1 MSDKL
6 TIAEQTAA
14 DNSMK
19 LYFKEMSAI
28 DLISAEKELELAEK
42 IAHGDIEARNELVSA
57 NLRLVVSLAKR
68 YQGCGM
74 SLQDLIQE
82 GNLGLMKAAEKFD
95 ASKGFRFSTYAAWWI
110 NQTIGRALAD
120 QSKAIRVPVHMTENI
135 NKLRRLSRDLT
146 VTLGHEP
153 TDEDLAKAMEVSVD
167 DIKTYKSYMTDV
179 TSLDI
184 QVGDDDDGT
193 TIASFIEDENNIS
206 PEKNAVQ
213 IAEREMLDAVLDTLT
228 AREQDIIRQRFGLDD
243 NVPKTLEEVGKSYG
257 LTKERIRQIEN
268 KALMKLRQ
276 PSRARMLRDLV
287 TI

>member
-28 DLISAEKELELAEK
+28 NLISAEKELELAEK

-82 GNLGLMKAAEKFD
+82 GNIGLMKAAEKFD

-153 TDEDLAKAMEVSVD
+153 TDEDLAEAMEVSVD

-193 TIASFIEDENNIS
+193 TIASFIEDEKNVS

-228 AREQDIIRQRFGLDD
+228 TREQDIIRQRFGLDD

>member
-82 GNLGLMKAAEKFD
+82 GNIGLMKAAEKFD

-153 TDEDLAKAMEVSVD
+153 TDEDLAEAMKVSVD

-213 IAEREMLDAVLDTLT
+213 IAEREMLDAVLNTLT
-228 AREQDIIRQRFGLDD
+228 AREQDIIRQRFGLDN

>member
-82 GNLGLMKAAEKFD
+82 GNIGLMKAAEKFD

-135 NKLRRLSRDLT
+135 NKLRRFSRDLT

-153 TDEDLAKAMEVSVD
+153 TDEDLAEAMKVSVD

>member
-82 GNLGLMKAAEKFD
+82 GNIGLMKAAEKFD

-153 TDEDLAKAMEVSVD
+153 TDEDLAEAMKVSVD

-193 TIASFIEDENNIS
+193 TIASFIEDEKNVS

-228 AREQDIIRQRFGLDD
+228 AREQDIIRQRFGLDN

>member
-28 DLISAEKELELAEK
+28 NLISAEKELELAEK

-82 GNLGLMKAAEKFD
+82 GNIGLMKAAEKFD

-153 TDEDLAKAMEVSVD
+153 TDEDLAEAMEVSVD

-193 TIASFIEDENNIS
+193 TIASFIEDEKNVS

>member
-28 DLISAEKELELAEK
+28 ELIDAEREQELAER
-42 IAHGDIEARNELVSA
+42 IAQGDMDARNELVSA

-74 SLQDLIQE
+74 TLQDLIQE
-82 GNLGLMKAAEKFD
+82 GNIGLMKAAEKFD

-120 QSKAIRVPVHMTENI
+120 QSKTIRVPVHMTENI
-135 NKLRRLSRDLT
+135 NKLRRISRDLT
-146 VTLGHEP
+146 VSLGHEP
-153 TDEDLAKAMEVSVD
+153 TDEDLAEAMEISVE
-167 DIKTYKSYMTDV
+167 DIRVYKSYMLDV
-179 TSLDI
+179 SSLDI

-193 TIASFIEDENNIS
+193 TVASFIEDEKNVS

>member
-28 DLISAEKELELAEK
+28 DLISAEKELELAER

-82 GNLGLMKAAEKFD
+82 GNIGLMKAAEKFD

-153 TDEDLAKAMEVSVD
+153 TDEDLAEAMEVSVD

-193 TIASFIEDENNIS
+193 TIASFIEDEKNVS

>member
-28 DLISAEKELELAEK
+28 NLISAEKELELAEK

-82 GNLGLMKAAEKFD
+82 GNIGLMKAAEKFD

-153 TDEDLAKAMEVSVD
+153 TDEDLAKAMEVSID

-213 IAEREMLDAVLDTLT
+213 IAEREMLDAVLDTLS

>member
-82 GNLGLMKAAEKFD
+82 GNIGLMKAAEKFD

-153 TDEDLAKAMEVSVD
+153 TDEDLAKAMEVSID

-228 AREQDIIRQRFGLDD
+228 AREQDIIRQRFCVDD
-243 NVPKTLEEVGKSYG
+243 NVPKSLEEVGKSYG

>member
-28 DLISAEKELELAEK
+28 NLISAEKELELAEK

-82 GNLGLMKAAEKFD
+82 GNIGLMKAAEKFD

-146 VTLGHEP
+146 VTLGNEP

-193 TIASFIEDENNIS
+193 TIASFIEDEKNIS

-213 IAEREMLDAVLDTLT
+213 IAEKEMLDAVLDTLT
-228 AREQDIIRQRFGLDD
+228 DREQDIIRQRFGLDD

>member
-82 GNLGLMKAAEKFD
+82 GNIGLMKAAEKFD

-120 QSKAIRVPVHMTENI
+120 QSKAIRIPVHMTENI

-153 TDEDLAKAMEVSVD
+153 TNEDLAKAMKVSVD

-193 TIASFIEDENNIS
+193 TIASFIEDEKNVS

-257 LTKERIRQIEN
+257 LTKEGIRQIEN

>member
-82 GNLGLMKAAEKFD
+82 GNIGLMKAAEKFD

-228 AREQDIIRQRFGLDD
+228 AREQDIIRQRFGLDN

>member
-82 GNLGLMKAAEKFD
+82 GNIGLMKAAEKFD

-120 QSKAIRVPVHMTENI
+120 QSKTIRVPVHMTENI

-193 TIASFIEDENNIS
+193 TIASFIEDEKNVS
-206 PEKNAVQ
+206 PEKNVVQ

>member
-28 DLISAEKELELAEK
+28 NLISAEKELELAEK
-42 IAHGDIEARNELVSA
+42 IAHGDIKARNELVSA

-82 GNLGLMKAAEKFD
+82 GNIGLMKAAEKFD

-153 TDEDLAKAMEVSVD
+153 TDEDLAEAMEVSVD
-167 DIKTYKSYMTDV
+167 DIKTYKSYMTDI

-193 TIASFIEDENNIS
+193 TIASFIEDEKNVS

-228 AREQDIIRQRFGLDD
+228 AREQDIIRKRFGLDD

>member
-28 DLISAEKELELAEK
+28 NLISAEKELELAEK

-57 NLRLVVSLAKR
+57 NLRLVISLAKR

-82 GNLGLMKAAEKFD
+82 GNIGLMKAAEKFD

-153 TDEDLAKAMEVSVD
+153 TDEDLAKAMGVSVD

-228 AREQDIIRQRFGLDD
+228 VREQDIIRQRFGLDD

>member
-42 IAHGDIEARNELVSA
+42 IAHGDTEARNELVSA

-68 YQGCGM
+68 YHGCGM

-82 GNLGLMKAAEKFD
+82 GNIGLMKAAEKFD

-167 DIKTYKSYMTDV
+167 DIKTYKSYITDV

>member
-82 GNLGLMKAAEKFD
+82 GNIGLMKAAEKFD

-153 TDEDLAKAMEVSVD
+153 TDEDLAEAMEVSVD
-167 DIKTYKSYMTDV
+167 DIKTYKSYMTDI

-193 TIASFIEDENNIS
+193 TIASFIEDEKNVS

>member
-1 MSDKL
+1 MSDKF

-28 DLISAEKELELAEK
+28 NLISAEKELELAEK

-82 GNLGLMKAAEKFD
+82 GNIGLMKAAEKFD

-153 TDEDLAKAMEVSVD
+153 TDEDLAEAMEVSVNA
-167 DIKTYKSYMTDV
+167 IKTYKSYMTDV

-193 TIASFIEDENNIS
+193 TIASFIEDEKNVS

>member
-82 GNLGLMKAAEKFD
+82 GNIGLMKAAEKFD

-153 TDEDLAKAMEVSVD
+153 TDEDLAEAMKVSVD

-193 TIASFIEDENNIS
+193 TIASFIEDEKNVS

-213 IAEREMLDAVLDTLT
+213 IAEKEMLDAVLDTLT

>member
-82 GNLGLMKAAEKFD
+82 GNLGLMQAAEKFD

>member
-82 GNLGLMKAAEKFD
+82 GNIGLMKAAEKFD

-153 TDEDLAKAMEVSVD
+153 TDDDLAEAMEVSVD
-167 DIKTYKSYMTDV
+167 DIKTYKSYMTDI

-193 TIASFIEDENNIS
+193 TIASFIEDEKNIS

>member
-28 DLISAEKELELAEK
+28 DLISAEKELELAER
-42 IAHGDIEARNELVSA
+42 IARGDIEARNELVSA

-82 GNLGLMKAAEKFD
+82 GNIGLMKAAEKFD

>member
-82 GNLGLMKAAEKFD
+82 GNIGLMKAAEKFD

-153 TDEDLAKAMEVSVD
+153 TDEDLAEAMKVSVD

-228 AREQDIIRQRFGLDD
+228 TREQDIIRQRFGLDD

>member
-28 DLISAEKELELAEK
+28 NLISAEKELELAEK

-82 GNLGLMKAAEKFD
+82 GNIGLMKAAEKFD

-153 TDEDLAKAMEVSVD
+153 TDEDLAEAMEVSVN

-193 TIASFIEDENNIS
+193 TIASFIEDEKNVS

-213 IAEREMLDAVLDTLT
+213 VAEREMLDAVLDTLT

>member
-28 DLISAEKELELAEK
+28 NLISAEKELELAEK

-82 GNLGLMKAAEKFD
+82 GNIGLMKAAEKFD

-153 TDEDLAKAMEVSVD
+153 TDEDLAEAMKVSVD
-167 DIKTYKSYMTDV
+167 DIKIYKSYMTDV

-193 TIASFIEDENNIS
+193 TIASFIEDEKNVS

>member
-82 GNLGLMKAAEKFD
+82 GNIGLMKAAEKFD

-120 QSKAIRVPVHMTENI
+120 QSKAIRIPVHMTENI

-153 TDEDLAKAMEVSVD
+153 TDEDLAKAMKVSVD

-193 TIASFIEDENNIS
+193 TIASFIEDEKNVS
-206 PEKNAVQ
+206 PEKNVVQ

>member
-42 IAHGDIEARNELVSA
+42 IAHGDTEARNELVSA

-193 TIASFIEDENNIS
+193 TIASFIEDEKNVS

>member
-42 IAHGDIEARNELVSA
+42 IAHGDTEARNELVSA

-213 IAEREMLDAVLDTLT
+213 IAEKEMLDAVLDTLT

>member
-28 DLISAEKELELAEK
+28 DLISAEKELELAER

-82 GNLGLMKAAEKFD
+82 GNIGLMKAAEKFD

-135 NKLRRLSRDLT
+135 NKLRRFSRDLT
-146 VTLGHEP
+146 VTLDHEP
-153 TDEDLAKAMEVSVD
+153 TDEDLAEAMKVSVD

-228 AREQDIIRQRFGLDD
+228 TREQDIIRQRFGLDD

>member
-42 IAHGDIEARNELVSA
+42 IAHGDTEARNELVSA

-153 TDEDLAKAMEVSVD
+153 TDEDLAEAMEVSVD

-193 TIASFIEDENNIS
+193 TIASFIEDEKNIS

-213 IAEREMLDAVLDTLT
+213 IAEREMLNAVLDTLT

-276 PSRARMLRDLV
+276 PSRARMLRNLV

>member
-82 GNLGLMKAAEKFD
+82 GNIGLMKAAEKFD

-153 TDEDLAKAMEVSVD
+153 TDEDLAEAMEVSVD

>member
-82 GNLGLMKAAEKFD
+82 GNIGLMKAAEKFD

-135 NKLRRLSRDLT
+135 NKLRRFSRDLT

-228 AREQDIIRQRFGLDD
+228 VREQDIIRQRFGLDD

>member
-82 GNLGLMKAAEKFD
+82 GNIGLMKAAEKFD

-153 TDEDLAKAMEVSVD
+153 TDEDLAEVMKVSVD

>member
-28 DLISAEKELELAEK
+28 DLISAEKELELAER
-42 IAHGDIEARNELVSA
+42 IARGDIEARNELVSA

-153 TDEDLAKAMEVSVD
+153 TDEDLAEAMEVSVD

>member
-28 DLISAEKELELAEK
+28 NLISAEKELELAEK

-82 GNLGLMKAAEKFD
+82 GNIGLMKAAEKFD

-153 TDEDLAKAMEVSVD
+153 TDEDLAEAMEVSVD

>member
-28 DLISAEKELELAEK
+28 DLISAEKELELAER

-153 TDEDLAKAMEVSVD
+153 TDEDLAKVMKVSVD

>member
-28 DLISAEKELELAEK
+28 DLISAEKELELAER
-42 IAHGDIEARNELVSA
+42 IAHGDTEARNELVSA

-82 GNLGLMKAAEKFD
+82 GNIGLMKAAEKFD

-153 TDEDLAKAMEVSVD
+153 TDEDLAKAMEVSID

-193 TIASFIEDENNIS
+193 TIASFIEDEKNVS